1 MRRRFGSNVNHAV
14 MCFIALLPEHGFSGV
29 VLGHHGFIC
38 GSVEHKVEKEDVEE
52 EEQRVTVFFFLIFY

>member
-1 MRRRFGSNVNHAV
+1 MQLCVSLS
-14 MCFIALLPEHGFSGV
+14 LLEHGFSGV

-52 EEQRVTVFFFLIFY
+52 EEQRVTVFFFFDFLLKL